1 MVDCLKNN
9 IICLVIHLHIYYTVV
24 QTLSLFSFYYGFC
37 KCSAVVII
45 FGARYTELLCNTT
58 VIDLPTSP
66 TCFCYTTMGK
76 INLLFWDE
84 LKRFVSPC
92 QSTELLLLKSSPLTS
107 TWPHLRCDVGL
118 VEGEYWKKNSVTVL
132 CTIIMVHKGTSRS
145 YRLVNY
151 RVYWA
156 LIFLGIALYS
166 EHLCVCGL
174 RGAIF
179 KIFLL
184 TSFS

>member
-1 MVDCLKNN
+1 VVDCLKNN

-24 QTLSLFSFYYGFC
+24 QTLSPFSFYYGFC

-118 VEGEYWKKNSVTVL
+118 VEGEYWKKILCYSIVYYYNGAQRYEPFLQVGQLPGILGFDLSWYSSVFRAPL
-132 CTIIMVHKGTSRS
+132 CLWSSWCYI
-145 YRLVNY
+145 
-151 RVYWA
+151 
-156 LIFLGIALYS
+156 
-166 EHLCVCGL
+166 
-174 RGAIF
+174 
-179 KIFLL
+179 
-184 TSFS
+184 

>member
-9 IICLVIHLHIYYTVV
+9 IICLIIHLHIYYTVV
-24 QTLSLFSFYYGFC
+24 QTLSPFSFYYGFC

-92 QSTELLLLKSSPLTS
+92 QSTELLLLKSSPPYLHLATS
-107 TWPHLRCDVGL
+107 AMWCWSGRRGIL
-118 VEGEYWKKNSVTVL
+118 KKKFCVTVL
-132 CTIIMVHKGTSRS
+132 CTIIMVHKGTSVS
-145 YRLVNY
+145 YWSVDCIGLWSCLV
-151 RVYWA
+151 
-156 LIFLGIALYS
+156 
-166 EHLCVCGL
+166 
-174 RGAIF
+174 
-179 KIFLL
+179 
-184 TSFS
+184 